1 MHKKKYSSTKGK
13 LFQTSLA
20 ALFRN
25 DCTTDFVGK
34 RNTTDLIDLDIRFHI
49 IGLEEDTKV
58 ILLRSNLMMGR
69 QRKFCLLV
77 FKKDQTISVLENG
90 YQDVQK
96 LDLLCLTNEN

>member
-34 RNTTDLIDLDIRFHI
+34 RSTTDLIDLDIRFHI
-49 IGLEEDTKV
+49 IGLEEDTKI

-77 FKKDQTISVLENG
+77 FKKDQF
-90 YQDVQK
+90 K
-96 LDLLCLTNEN
+96 LLVFWRMATKMFRNLIYFA